1 MSNPQIENGY
11 TRLANELM
19 DAIIAFDFSKRQYKI
34 LLSVIR
40 KTYGYGKKTDDIST
54 RQVAE
59 MTGID
64 QGHCVRT
71 INELCEMK
79 VMLKQH
85 GQYGQVLEINKH
97 FDKWTRCQNS
107 ITPQGDAK
115 TASEV
120 MPKQHRTRCQNS
132 IYKRQP
138 QKTIPKERPRRGN
151 GDAKTASPD
160 LSAELWQI
168 AKAMGIT
175 GNLLGMLARD
185 HGKEKLGE
193 AIGKMIAAKPVDP
206 KSYLCGL
213 LRKSDPD
220 DAIFERGI

>member
-1 MSNPQIENGY
+1 
-11 TRLANELM
+11 M

-97 FDKWTRCQNS
+97 FDKW
-107 ITPQGDAK
+107 
-115 TASEV
+115 
-120 MPKQHRTRCQNS
+120 TRCQNS